1 MAGRKRFFIIFGCLL
16 VFLPLAIFAGESS
29 KNYNYV
35 ASKFSINYHL
45 PTCKKVKRI
54 QEQNR
59 VTFASA
65 EEAVKAG
72 YVPCALC
79 TPPAKDSSKDSLT
92 GKEIRN
98 NP

>member
-16 VFLPLAIFAGESS
+16 VFLPLVIFAGESS

-35 ASKFSINYHL
+35 ATKFLINYHL

-59 VTFASA
+59 VTFASP
-65 EEAVKAG
+65 EEAIRVG
-72 YVPCALC
+72 YIACGLC
-79 TPPAKDSSKDSLT
+79 NPTVKDSST